1 MKKGYL
7 TEGETAELCA
17 EEEKPTLEIIGKDGN
32 VFNILGL
39 AVRAARKAGWDE
51 KRIEKFK
58 EDAMSGDYDNVL
70 RLCMDNFDV
79 T

>member
-1 MKKGYL
+1 MKKDYL

-51 KRIEKFK
+51 ERIEKFK
-58 EDAMSGDYDNVL
+58 KDAMSGDYDNVL
-70 RLCMDNFDV
+70 RLCSDNFDV
-79 T
+79 C